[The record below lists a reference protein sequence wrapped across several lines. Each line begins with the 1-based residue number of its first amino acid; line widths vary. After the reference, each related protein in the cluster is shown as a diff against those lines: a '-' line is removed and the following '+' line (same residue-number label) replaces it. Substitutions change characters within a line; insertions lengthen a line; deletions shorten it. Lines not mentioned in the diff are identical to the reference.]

1 MEYSVLRHKSHDD
14 TWAWLFAFAFATLGT
29 IAATSYVAMV
39 MAQALLQVL
48 VDGNKLGHRVFE
60 VSAPIYA
67 GVVSIVLVLA
77 VTMWLYASVGKRG
90 RSVERLLADLGA
102 RPIIAGTSD
111 LRIRRLLNV
120 HEEIAIACGLE
131 PPAIYLMEGE
141 ESINAFTAGTT
152 PDDTIVCITYG
163 ALRTLKRAE
172 LQAVLAHEYGHI
184 LSGDVRRNTRL
195 LFFLDALIPFGG
207 EKGPSAYLLFLKLM
221 GFCAVMTLPSAFFR
235 HGGMGFAIVLVLTI
249 LATLVWIPTKTL
261 GLLWKLGAAV
271 VRATQAAVARRRELA
286 ADAASAQFTRDPGAL
301 ASALRKVA
309 GLDHS
314 QRLVADQAQSVAH
327 MCFAPAL
334 VGRDEGLFAAHPPME
349 DRLRQL
355 GFPADLDEQRQLDE
369 RRGSLRDLYASEV
382 DEELGI
388 LLLAEPSAATPAS
401 AAPPASAPI
410 QKPFR
415 PYRPAVPASA
425 ALAAIPDLEH
435 AVKLLGRIPDE
446 LRAELRKPAG
456 ALAAAHALLGTA
468 APDKSNE
475 IENAFAVALD
485 ALDEQHR
492 LPLLELVI
500 PTLRAMRHGMQSDL
514 IMSLRE
520 RIKADSRVT
529 LREAVYFNL
538 LTRPL
543 RQDKPKPAWMHPG
556 DAFALLIGAAAHASA
571 SSADAARAAFEAGR
585 ERMFPRATSLP
596 PGDKPDFARLDDALN
611 TLALLSVD
619 RRRVVRAAVT
629 RVIAHD
635 GNLTAIELE
644 LVRAVS
650 SALYVPLP
658 PMAVPDQASDA
669 ALAVR
674 RLSGMS

>member
-14 TWAWLFAFAFATLGT
+14 TWAWVFAFGFATLGT
-29 IAATSYVAMV
+29 IAATSYMAMV
-39 MAQALLQVL
+39 LAQASMQLLVG
-48 VDGNKLGHRVFE
+48 GNKLGRDVFE
-60 VSAPIYA
+60 VSAPIYF
-67 GVVSIVLVLA
+67 GVVSIVIVFA
-77 VTMWLYASVGKRG
+77 ATSWLYASVGKRH

-102 RPIIAGTSD
+102 SPIMAGTSD

-131 PPAIYLMEGE
+131 PPAIYLMERE

-152 PDDTIVCITYG
+152 PDDTVVCITSG

-195 LFFLDALIPFGG
+195 LFFLGALIPFGSG
-207 EKGPSAYLLFLKLM
+207 KRPSSYFAFMKVLGLL
-221 GFCAVMTLPSAFFR
+221 AVT
-235 HGGMGFAIVLVLTI
+235 FAIVGAGAGLGICILLAV
-249 LATLVWIPTKTL
+249 LATLVWVPTKAL
-261 GLLWKLGAAV
+261 ELLWRLGAAA
-271 VRATQAAVARRRELA
+271 VRATQAAVSRRRELA
-286 ADAASAQFTRDPGAL
+286 ADAASAQFTRDPEAL

-314 QRLVADQAQSVAH
+314 QRLEANQAESIAH
-327 MCFAPAL
+327 MSFAPAL
-334 VGRDEGLFAAHPPME
+334 VGRDDGLFAAHPPME

-355 GFPADLDEQRQLDE
+355 GFPASLDEHRQLDE
-369 RRGSLRDLYASEV
+369 RRGSLRDHYVSEV

-388 LLLAEPSAATPAS
+388 VLLAEPSAGATAIAPA
-401 AAPPASAPI
+401 AAPAPVLKTI
-410 QKPFR
+410 RPFR
-415 PYRPAVPASA
+415 PVVSASA
-425 ALAAIPDLEH
+425 ALASIPDLEH

-468 APDKSNE
+468 APDKSNQ
-475 IENAFAVALD
+475 IETAFAVALE

-500 PTLRAMRHGMQSDL
+500 PTLRAMPREKQDAL
-514 IMSLRE
+514 VMSLRE
-520 RIKADSRVT
+520 RIDSDSRVT
-529 LREAVYFNL
+529 LREAVFFNL

-543 RQDKPKPAWMHPG
+543 RQVAPKPTAMHPG
-556 DAFALLIGAAAHASA
+556 DAFALLISAAAHASA
-571 SSADAARAAFEAGR
+571 SSADAARAAFDAGR
-585 ERMFPRATSLP
+585 ERMFPRARYLP
-596 PGDKPDFARLDDALN
+596 PGDKPDFAQLDDALN
-611 TLALLSVD
+611 TLALLSAD

-629 RVIAHD
+629 RVISHD
-635 GNLTAIELE
+635 GKLSAIELE

-658 PMAVPDQASDA
+658 PVAVPDKASDA
-669 ALAVR
+669 ALGVR